1 MFKNIGPGVLIA
13 AAFIGPGTITACTIA
28 GVGFGFSLL
37 WALLISIVATIV
49 LQGMAARLGIV
60 TQMGLAEVIKAQ
72 LKIKWVKAIVI
83 LLILSAILIGNA
95 AYEAGNIG
103 GATLG
108 LEAIFGK
115 SAITV
120 FPIVTG
126 TVAFLL
132 LWFGTYKALEKV
144 FTILIGLMS
153 LSFLITAAM
162 TKPNLAAL
170 FSGILIPTFPDES
183 ILTIAALV
191 GTTVVPYNLFLHASL
206 VNKKWKDI
214 KDLNHAKWDTII
226 AIGIGGIVS
235 MAIVVA
241 ATAID
246 LKAVNGVLD
255 LILGLEPLYGKA
267 ARYCMGIGLFAAG
280 ITSAITAPLATAFV
294 VNSCFGWNAQ
304 LKSTRFRLVWIVIL
318 ALGVFFL
325 SFGIKP
331 IEVIKFAQIANGILL
346 PVIVVFL
353 VWIVNQSKVM
363 GQFVNTTFQNILGL
377 IIVLLAAVLGGKSI
391 LTVLELL

>member
-115 SAITV
+115 SAITL

-206 VNKKWKDI
+206 VNKKWKGC
-214 KDLNHAKWDTII
+214 NR
-226 AIGIGGIVS
+226 
-235 MAIVVA
+235 
-241 ATAID
+241 
-246 LKAVNGVLD
+246 N
-255 LILGLEPLYGKA
+255 
-267 ARYCMGIGLFAAG
+267 RF
-280 ITSAITAPLATAFV
+280 
-294 VNSCFGWNAQ
+294 
-304 LKSTRFRLVWIVIL
+304 KSR
-318 ALGVFFL
+318 
-325 SFGIKP
+325 
-331 IEVIKFAQIANGILL
+331 
-346 PVIVVFL
+346 
-353 VWIVNQSKVM
+353 
-363 GQFVNTTFQNILGL
+363 
-377 IIVLLAAVLGGKSI
+377 
-391 LTVLELL
+391 